1 MKIEAKKVIDG
12 VRAEGRKFV
21 TEPEAKGILRA
32 YGVEAT
38 HEVLCKTAEEAI
50 VAAGKIGYP
59 VVMKVVSPQIVH
71 KTEFKAVRLNVC
83 SSDEV
88 GSAFLDMVHGA
99 RDRIPDLKLNGVLVS
114 ETARG
119 QEIIIGSIRDHQ
131 FGQMIMFGLGGINVE
146 VFKDVSYRLVP
157 LEEID
162 AKEMI
167 SELKGMKLL
176 QGFRGHEGVNT
187 EELVRTLMAVSRLIL
202 DFPEIDEM
210 DINPLFADKHGVKV
224 ADARIMLD

>member
-1 MKIEAKKVIDG
+1 MKLEAKKVIDG

-59 VVMKVVSPQIVH
+59 VVMKLISPQIVH

-83 SSDEV
+83 DSDEV
-88 GSAFLDMVHGA
+88 RSAFLDMVHTA

-119 QEIIIGSIRDHQ
+119 QEIIIGSIRDNQ

-146 VFKDVSYRLVP
+146 VFKDVSYRLAP

-176 QGFRGHEGVNT
+176 QGFRGHEGVNM

-210 DINPLFADKHGVKV
+210 DINPLFADKYGVKV
-224 ADARIMLD
+224 ADARIMLL